1 MASPAEFQAR
11 AGWSP
16 VWWEVELWPGASWQ
30 WSATLHGC
38 ESGTVLGGVLAIDG
52 KAFPIMGDDQV
63 ISVSLTPEQVSTIAP
78 GAVAELYVDIKGAGR
93 VLWLRG
99 KVTVGD
105 NQ

>member
-1 MASPAEFQAR
+1 MASPAEFQTR

-16 VWWEVELWPGASWQ
+16 VWWEVELWPEASWQ

-63 ISVSLTPEQVSTIAP
+63 ISVSLTPEQVSTITP

>member
-1 MASPAEFQAR
+1 MASVAEFQAR

-63 ISVSLTPEQVSTIAP
+63 ISVSLTPEQVSTITP